1 MKSEKILRGGSG
13 GTYTDRTTCIIR
25 QELKS
30 RLECGSRGAAEKG
43 GKVNYYIS
51 DLHWRVR
58 NYEHI

>member
-30 RLECGSRGAAEKG
+30 RLECGGRSAAEKG
-43 GKVNYYIS
+43 GKS
-51 DLHWRVR
+51 ELLHIGSAL
-58 NYEHI
+58 EGEKL

>member
-43 GKVNYYIS
+43 GKS
-51 DLHWRVR
+51 ELLHIGSTL
-58 NYEHI
+58 EGEKL